1 MPRKEQIKPIEDY
14 QEEYK
19 KLTEN
24 GKYSQ
29 VWEEYNKAQT
39 KEKLLFYRLL
49 NELLDILP
57 EREYTFGRPR
67 KSLRDMIFC
76 CMIKIYNNTSSRR
89 IISDLELA
97 KKAGY
102 IEQVPHFNTLLNYFD
117 DAGMWVILNYLIKI
131 SGLPLKQVEEAFAVD
146 ASGFGTGRFD
156 RWVNVRNKSGKP
168 RKGFVKAHICCGVK
182 TNIVTAVE
190 ITREN
195 VHDNVLFGSLV
206 DKTHSNFYMKEL
218 SADKAYSSRDNLELV
233 NQLGAMP
240 FIPFK
245 KNVTGKSRGSPTWAK
260 MYKIFATKYIEF
272 AEHYH
277 KRSNVETVFSMI
289 KKKFGDNVRCKSL
302 RSQTNEV
309 LCKILSHNLV
319 VLIHELFE
327 LKIDINFDEIS
338 KNHPAQKVV

>member
-1 MPRKEQIKPIEDY
+1 MPRKEQIKPIKEY

-19 KLTEN
+19 KLTKNE
-24 GKYSQ
+24 KYSQ
-29 VWEEYNKAQT
+29 VWREYNKAQT
-39 KEKLLFYRLL
+39 KEKLLFYRFL
-49 NELLDILP
+49 NELLNIIP

-117 DAGMWVILNYLIKI
+117 DAGMWVLLNYLIKI

-168 RKGFVKAHICCGVK
+168 RKGFVKVHICCGVK

-206 DKTHSNFYMKEL
+206 DKTHNNFDMKEL
-218 SADKAYSSRDNLELV
+218 SADKAYSSRENMNLIE
-233 NQLGAMP
+233 QLLLE
-240 FIPFK
+240 
-245 KNVTGKSRGSPTWAK
+245 N
-260 MYKIFATKYIEF
+260 
-272 AEHYH
+272 
-277 KRSNVETVFSMI
+277 
-289 KKKFGDNVRCKSL
+289 
-302 RSQTNEV
+302 
-309 LCKILSHNLV
+309 
-319 VLIHELFE
+319 
-327 LKIDINFDEIS
+327 
-338 KNHPAQKVV
+338 